1 MELNLSVGS
10 NASADGAETPPFRRS
25 PHHLLE
31 PEQQDALQ
39 RKWAKQKEYLF
50 LSNSLSSSLSLL
62 LSLPLPLPL
71 PLPLCGVLWCV
82 VLCGTVVSVDQD
94 AF

>member
-50 LSNSLSSSLSLL
+50 LSNSLSDSLSLSP
-62 LSLPLPLPL
+62 LSSSPS
-71 PLPLCGVLWCV
+71 LWCA
-82 VLCGTVVSVDQD
+82 VLCCTVVSADQD